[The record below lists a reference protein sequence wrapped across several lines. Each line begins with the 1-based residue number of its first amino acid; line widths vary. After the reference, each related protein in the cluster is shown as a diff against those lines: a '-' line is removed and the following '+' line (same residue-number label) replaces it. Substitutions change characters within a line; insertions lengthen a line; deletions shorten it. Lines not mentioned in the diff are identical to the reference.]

1 MNNESSEIIRIFN
14 TEFNDLIPA
23 DKAKVDIY
31 PEELRKEIDSINDWV
46 YNAINSWSFRSSFT
60 SGVLIIVCLDGVYRA
75 GFATSAEAYE
85 AAVYP
90 LFEALD
96 KVEKMLEGKEFFV
109 GNQLTEA
116 DVRLWVT
123 IVRFRLAHPPATLV

>member
-46 YNAINSWSFRSSFT
+46 YNAINSWSFRSSFN
-60 SGVLIIVCLDGVYRA
+60 SGY
-75 GFATSAEAYE
+75 
-85 AAVYP
+85 
-90 LFEALD
+90 
-96 KVEKMLEGKEFFV
+96 
-109 GNQLTEA
+109 
-116 DVRLWVT
+116 
-123 IVRFRLAHPPATLV
+123 